1 MMRGLSGAELDVGRL
16 QSVNLQPQRSLRVL
30 ARVRWQSG
38 HDVKG
43 SRSFV
48 FNIVPQQRSELGMIS
63 SPATFYLPG
72 LEY

>member
-1 MMRGLSGAELDVGRL
+1 
-16 QSVNLQPQRSLRVL
+16 LQPQRSLRVL